1 MQWGIGTGLLRV
13 GLEGDFMTENELEML
28 VLEDLYCLLQDEQEY
43 NHGGRKG
50 YIDALKLAISKV
62 EDQYGIKLEGGAHE

>member
-1 MQWGIGTGLLRV
+1 
-13 GLEGDFMTENELEML
+13 MTENELEMF
-28 VLEDLYCLLQDEQEY
+28 VLEDLYSLLRTEQKY

-62 EDQYGIKLEGGAHE
+62 EDQYGIKLEGPHE